1 MYEIKVKGSFSSAHN
16 LREYKGKCEAI
27 HGHNWK
33 VEVILES
40 ENLNSEGMVL
50 DFKLAK
56 KLLNQVLDKLDH
68 KYINKIEPF
77 NKVNP
82 TSENIAKFIFQE
94 IRERIGDDLKV
105 KKVTVWET
113 ENSSASY
120 YET

>member
-94 IRERIGDDLKV
+94 MREKIGDDLKV

>member
-1 MYEIKVKGSFSSAHN
+1 MYEIRVKGSFSSAHN

-33 VEVILES
+33 VEVSLIS
-40 ENLNSEGMVL
+40 ENLNSEGMVM
-50 DFKLAK
+50 DFNLAK
-56 KLLNQVLDKLDH
+56 KLLSQVLDKLDH
-68 KYINKIEPF
+68 KYINEIEPF

-94 IRERIGDDLKV
+94 MRKKIGDNLKV